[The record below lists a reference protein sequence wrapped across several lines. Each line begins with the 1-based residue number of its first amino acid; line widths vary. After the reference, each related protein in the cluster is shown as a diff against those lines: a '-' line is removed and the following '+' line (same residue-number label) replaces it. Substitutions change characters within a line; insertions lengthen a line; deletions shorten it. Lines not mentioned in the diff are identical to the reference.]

1 MMEYRLLDTTKRGFM
16 LTRKPEIVEGELVI
30 SFSAAPPSATAI
42 FENGNGNSL
51 YRLIED
57 GACSVPADFLTGTVK
72 LTVTALNG
80 RNSAPKFVCEE
91 IFTERKNGVLIVCPN
106 GLDIPLQIIEIFS
119 QMQDIREEMS
129 ALNERQDE
137 LGKKLDKLLDGYD
150 FD

>member
-1 MMEYRLLDTTKRGFM
+1 MEYRLFQNQGRGFI
-16 LTRKPEIVEGELVI
+16 LTRNVEIVEKELI
-30 SFSAAPPSATAI
+30 ITFSGAPPNATAI
-42 FENGNGNSL
+42 FENGNSDSL

-57 GACSVPADFLTGTVK
+57 GACSVPADFLIGGVK

-80 RNSAPKFVCEE
+80 RNSAPKFFCEE

-119 QMQDIREEMS
+119 QMQDIRGEMS